1 MRNAIWHSWS
11 RLSGVLFPATAVAL
25 FFTPQDSSYVALLAM
40 AALASGG
47 TWVYLRDKPNK
58 DEAGVH
64 R

>member
-11 RLSGVLFPATAVAL
+11 RLSGVLFPATAAAL
-25 FFTPQDSSYVALLAM
+25 FFTPQDSSYIVIIAT

-47 TWVYLRDKPNK
+47 TWIYLRDKPNK
-58 DEAGVH
+58 DEAGVS